1 MCKEFV
7 SRNREVLRAED
18 FTEADLEATA
28 AAKVPDEYAH
38 LDDEESKARHRK
50 WHRAQGSRPG

>member
-1 MCKEFV
+1 MCKEPV

-18 FTEADLEATA
+18 FTEADLDAIA

-38 LDDEESKARHRK
+38 LDDELSNEDARGGRS
-50 WHRAQGSRPG
+50 QGDEA